1 LNDTHAR
8 TFVKGVAA
16 GIEIVTEEDLSSV
29 QEMKEP
35 SSDALLRSGGQ
46 LQKRKDGDPMKTYR
60 IAISLTVLL
69 LSTFVTAQAARNEVA
84 TRGVRNGRLNV
95 ALSLSPNL
103 STGKISRLKLRMPA
117 LSRRARARLATLVS
131 RGCGCALA
139 QEQEVFGS
147 CWRTCVM
154 SWGVSYGTLSACGG
168 ACIAASTGNP
178 IAIAVCAG
186 CVGTAEWILAG
197 CALYCS
203 WGNTGGHGILQQD
216 PQAKLRHRSTNST
229 RI

>member
-1 LNDTHAR
+1 
-8 TFVKGVAA
+8 
-16 GIEIVTEEDLSSV
+16 
-29 QEMKEP
+29 
-35 SSDALLRSGGQ
+35 
-46 LQKRKDGDPMKTYR
+46 MKTYR
-60 IAISLTVLL
+60 IAITVTVLL
-69 LSTFVTAQAARNEVA
+69 LSTFVTAQAARNESA

-95 ALSLSPNL
+95 ALGLSPNL
-103 STGKISRLKLRMPA
+103 STGKISRLKLRMPP

-139 QEQEVFGS
+139 QDQDVFGS

-154 SWGVSYGTLSACGG
+154 SWGVSYSTIVACGG
-168 ACIAASTGNP
+168 SCIGAATGNP
-178 IAIAVCAG
+178 IAIAVCAA
-186 CVGTAEWILAG
+186 CVGTSEWVLAG

-203 WGNTGGHGILQQD
+203 WGSGGGGHGILQQD